1 MEKQR
6 FHTHNAYIL
15 PIKDVNGFYFAEVFF
30 SYYTP
35 IGVNVGGKFITSKR
49 KYSTS
54 TTRQT
59 NRYIKEKNLTADVME
74 NLTFFIIMKELAS
87 KHNFDLGRLR

>member
-1 MEKQR
+1 MKKQR
-6 FHTHNAYIL
+6 FHSHNAYVL
-15 PIKDVNGFYFAEVFF
+15 PIKDVNGFIFGEIFF

-35 IGVNVGGKFITSKR
+35 IGVNVGGKFITSNHS
-49 KYSTS
+49 YSVS
-54 TTRQT
+54 TTRQK